1 MSKLKETYEK
11 FVKFMTDNKLPIA
24 VVAKFEE
31 LLLVDGKTKVTV
43 EPALELGS
51 AIALTAEDGTVV
63 PAPMGEYELED
74 GRIIVVEMDGIIAA
88 INDAVVEAELDA
100 EGKPKAKETPSDS
113 AAKVKELIERVET
126 VSKYNAELK
135 AEFKKETD
143 FLHKQIEAVTAR
155 LAESDNL
162 VSEFMASVLDT
173 PTKEPVVKVKNAFAK
188 VEKNNP
194 FLTRKK

>member
-1 MSKLKETYEK
+1 MMLPGSIFQLKAIKIYLYHWPLIRLDVYDDKGDYWKLAFLSERLYYASKIDGQCIQQMSRL
-11 FVKFMTDNKLPIA
+11 
-24 VVAKFEE
+24 
-31 LLLVDGKTKVTV
+31 
-43 EPALELGS
+43 
-51 AIALTAEDGTVV
+51 AIQE
-63 PAPMGEYELED
+63 
-74 GRIIVVEMDGIIAA
+74 I
-88 INDAVVEAELDA
+88 
-100 EGKPKAKETPSDS
+100 
-113 AAKVKELIERVET
+113 KELIERVET
-126 VSKYNAELK
+126 VSKYATDLK

-143 FLHKQIEAVTAR
+143 FLHAENEALKTR